1 MSVLSLPS
9 WLQPGCPVEVVGRAE
24 DGFPAS
30 FSEAEVCST
39 SAAAEGQVPKV
50 QVKYND
56 VRARPRT
63 ACTCARGPLP
73 CWLGLEQG
81 CPWAAEARIA
91 RAGWRP
97 G

>member
-1 MSVLSLPS
+1 MSVLCLPS

-63 ACTCARGPLP
+63 ACACARGSPALLAGFGAGLPL
-73 CWLGLEQG
+73 G
-81 CPWAAEARIA
+81 CGGAHRT
-91 RAGWRP
+91 R
-97 G
+97 